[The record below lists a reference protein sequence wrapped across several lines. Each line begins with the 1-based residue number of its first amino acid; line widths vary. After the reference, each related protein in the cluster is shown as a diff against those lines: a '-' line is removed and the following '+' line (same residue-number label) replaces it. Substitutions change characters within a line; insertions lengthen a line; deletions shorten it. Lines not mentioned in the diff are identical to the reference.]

1 MVVLKFTQ
9 KRLGTNISF
18 EFADTELTHAIRDKS
33 GERDSTTDYAEIGLS
48 KRRVFETKEWY
59 RNVGILWCII
69 GLASVAFDLYNNNL
83 GVLSGFW
90 LVIGSGCLI
99 YYFVTKTSYT
109 VIDTEQGSLWVIED
123 KQQPQIVS
131 EIEKRRKA
139 RLYDMYGAL
148 NLDND
153 ADRELAK
160 IEWLVKQKVLTR
172 QEADLQIAQIRS
184 GNLASLP
191 SPEKLIN

>member
-1 MVVLKFTQ
+1 MVILKFTQ

-33 GERDSTTDYAEIGLS
+33 GERDSTTDYAEIGLN

-69 GLASVAFDLYNNNL
+69 GVASVAFDLYNGNL

-139 RLYDMYGAL
+139 RLHDLYGAL
-148 NLDND
+148 NLEND
-153 ADRELAK
+153 ADRELAR